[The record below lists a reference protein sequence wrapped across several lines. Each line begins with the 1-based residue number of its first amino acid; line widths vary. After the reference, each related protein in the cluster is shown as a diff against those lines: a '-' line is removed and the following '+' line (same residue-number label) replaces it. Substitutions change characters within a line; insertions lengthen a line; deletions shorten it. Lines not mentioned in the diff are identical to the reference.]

1 MSLANKIS
9 LVRILLVP
17 CIVASLLYYTPERD
31 WLRWVAFGLFLAG
44 VISDGVDG
52 FVARSQRQQSQLGTL
67 LDPLADK
74 FLILGTLISLSTIR
88 AIPEWMR
95 LPGWFNLI
103 IISRD
108 VVLVA
113 GTVVLFLL
121 TGKLSVRPS
130 WVGKCTIVAQM
141 AVIPM
146 ALLGMPGL
154 PIVLMVVAGL
164 TVVSGLGYMWMAT
177 KMLS

>member
-1 MSLANKIS
+1 MSLANKVS
-9 LVRILLVP
+9 LLRILLVP
-17 CIVASLLYYTPERD
+17 CIVAALLYYTPQRE
-31 WLRWVAFGLFLAG
+31 WLRFVALGLFVTG
-44 VISDGVDG
+44 VVSDGVDG
-52 FVARSQRQQSQLGTL
+52 FIARSQQQQSQLGTV

-88 AIPEWMR
+88 AIPTWMR

-108 VVLVA
+108 VFLIA

-154 PIVLMVVAGL
+154 HVVLIVVAAL
-164 TVVSGLGYMWMAT
+164 TVCSGLGYLWMGT
-177 KMLS
+177 KVLS